1 MHAPERI
8 ALSSG
13 CFKTPGSTSKH
24 YFIPQQNKILKLNP
38 MAVLNKLHS
47 EGELGGCLHVHHY
60 RADIGKESLTD
71 NLRFKTSCQF
81 QVGLYLSIC
90 LSQKMDLC
98 Q

>member
-13 CFKTPGSTSKH
+13 CFKTPGSTSKR

-47 EGELGGCLHVHHY
+47 EGELGVAYMFIIIEQTLV
-60 RADIGKESLTD
+60 K
-71 NLRFKTSCQF
+71 NL
-81 QVGLYLSIC
+81 
-90 LSQKMDLC
+90 
-98 Q
+98 